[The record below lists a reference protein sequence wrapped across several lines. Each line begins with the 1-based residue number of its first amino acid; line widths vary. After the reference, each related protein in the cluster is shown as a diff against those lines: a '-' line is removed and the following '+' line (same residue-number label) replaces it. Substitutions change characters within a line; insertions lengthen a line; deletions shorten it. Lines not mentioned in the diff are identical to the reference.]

1 MEWFQEQERIKII
14 LVTIFEYV
22 QIIPRGTFYQLR
34 SRFFNKV
41 STWNISPE
49 TNLTFSYSEIVP
61 RGMIVYEFFRKRSMG
76 FVPCGTIDINEERLP
91 AITFVP
97 HGTRKIVRWNIH
109 CLRGHVCLFHVEQ
122 TRMKDISKYSLNPY
136 CSTWNREKHIN

>member
-1 MEWFQEQERIKII
+1 MIKII

-22 QIIPRGTFYQLR
+22 QIIPRGTFYQFR

-61 RGMIVYEFFRKRSMG
+61 RGMIVYEFLCKRSMG
-76 FVPCGTIDINEERLP
+76 FVPRGTIDINEERLT

-97 HGTRKIVRWNIH
+97 HGTRKIV
-109 CLRGHVCLFHVEQ
+109 Q
-122 TRMKDISKYSLNPY
+122 
-136 CSTWNREKHIN
+136 